1 MLNEASDRAPCYW
14 NVFDAGSDDVALS
27 HGDHVSDAIPGVN
40 DDTSEGPVL
49 CLPPGPAG
57 GEGEDSLDG
66 DVEAGHVETLEHDL
80 GGVLSVLGGV
90 ERGLG
95 EKEVV
100 VLRLCSKVFEN
111 AMF

>member
-1 MLNEASDRAPCYW
+1 MLNKACDGPARDR
-14 NVFDAGSDDVALS
+14 NVFNAGADDVSLR
-27 HGDHVSDAIPGVN
+27 HGDDVGHAVPGV
-40 DDTSEGPVL
+40 DDDPGEGPVL
-49 CLPPGPAG
+49 RLPPGPAG